1 MPSEFLAEQAK
12 KFSRLHSLDEEGR
25 VKDRQEGAAI
35 FLRLNDRERLDLIA
49 SMIEAWACYLPLNR
63 PMISGALRHAWDS
76 EPYIN
81 GGRLGSYVSAVAHCP
96 GGEEWTMQDFVEDWG
111 PDLMTADE
119 HDQLNAMEFPLTVY
133 RGGAGD
139 FDELADGVSWTLNFE
154 IASFYATT
162 WPKSWGNL
170 GQPLILSMTIESEDV
185 AAFLNDRKEEELLI
199 PDVGRMRESMRIV
212 DQEQT
217 SAATA

>member
-81 GGRLGSYVSAVAHCP
+81 GGRLDHMSVLLHIV
-96 GGEEWTMQDFVEDWG
+96 
-111 PDLMTADE
+111 
-119 HDQLNAMEFPLTVY
+119 
-133 RGGAGD
+133 
-139 FDELADGVSWTLNFE
+139 LAEKNGRCRISWKTGV
-154 IASFYATT
+154 
-162 WPKSWGNL
+162 
-170 GQPLILSMTIESEDV
+170 
-185 AAFLNDRKEEELLI
+185 
-199 PDVGRMRESMRIV
+199 RI
-212 DQEQT
+212 
-217 SAATA
+217 S

>member
-1 MPSEFLAEQAK
+1 MSSEFLAEQAK
-12 KFSRLHSLDEEGR
+12 KFSRLHSLDDEGR
-25 VKDRQEGAAI
+25 ARDRKEGAAI
-35 FLRLNDRERLDLIA
+35 FLRLDDRERLELVA
-49 SMIEAWACYLPLNR
+49 SMIEAWACDLSLNR

-76 EPYIN
+76 EPYI
-81 GGRLGSYVSAVAHCP
+81 GAGRRGSYVSAVARCP

-119 HDQLNAMEFPLTVY
+119 EDQLNAMEFPLTVY

-139 FDELADGVSWTLNFE
+139 FEEVADGVSWTLNLE
-154 IASFYATT
+154 IAEFYANT
-162 WPKSWGNL
+162 WPKSWGIM
-170 GQPLILSMTIESEDV
+170 GQPLILSMTIELQDV

-199 PDVGRMRESMRIV
+199 PEARFMHKSMRIV
-212 DQEQT
+212 NHDQS